1 MRAEAD
7 RCRDN
12 DVEAISRPGQ
22 VLHRGLQLPG
32 LSFKV
37 RHDVEVV
44 VAAEHGKPVL
54 QCEGCAG
61 SRTHSLHSRAIAAK
75 YELEFLRANKQYPIL
90 ADSDI
95 GQDLQF
101 DALRLRS
108 SVPPLAQALAVLPQ
122 WWYHFFHDRLVVLSR
137 R

>member
-22 VLHRGLQLPG
+22 VLRQGLQLPG

-44 VAAEHGKPVL
+44 VAAEHEKPVL
-54 QCEGCAG
+54 QCEGRAG
-61 SRTHSLHSRAIAAK
+61 SRTHSCTPGLLRRSMNWRSL
-75 YELEFLRANKQYPIL
+75 ELTYQR
-90 ADSDI
+90 
-95 GQDLQF
+95 
-101 DALRLRS
+101 RS
-108 SVPPLAQALAVLPQ
+108 PGFAGEAVK
-122 WWYHFFHDRLVVLSR
+122 V
-137 R
+137 

>member
-54 QCEGCAG
+54 QREGRAG
-61 SRTHSLHSRAIAAK
+61 SRTHSLRSRAIAAK

-90 ADSDI
+90 AEFGHWS
-95 GQDLQF
+95 GLAVRRPTPSFQRSTLS
-101 DALRLRS
+101 S
-108 SVPPLAQALAVLPQ
+108 SVSCLAAMVVP
-122 WWYHFFHDRLVVLSR
+122 FFS
-137 R
+137 

>member
-1 MRAEAD
+1 MVTLRSSGNISAEATTQFGNIPPEAMRGSGAAAAGRGRPQVEPSARNPIMRAEAD

-22 VLHRGLQLPG
+22 LLHRGLQLPG

-54 QCEGCAG
+54 
-61 SRTHSLHSRAIAAK
+61 
-75 YELEFLRANKQYPIL
+75 
-90 ADSDI
+90 
-95 GQDLQF
+95 
-101 DALRLRS
+101 
-108 SVPPLAQALAVLPQ
+108 
-122 WWYHFFHDRLVVLSR
+122 
-137 R
+137 

>member
-54 QCEGCAG
+54 QCEGRAG

-75 YELEFLRANKQYPIL
+75 YELEFLRVNKQYPIFRRIRTL
-90 ADSDI
+90 V
-95 GQDLQF
+95 
-101 DALRLRS
+101 RTCS
-108 SVPPLAQALAVLPQ
+108 STPYAFVPA
-122 WWYHFFHDRLVVLSR
+122 FHP
-137 R
+137 